1 MTEQQIE
8 QELIKKLGELK
19 PVYRAGF
26 ETLSDLKYTY
36 RPDIRDRAALEKNF
50 REKFEALNRVTLTDG
65 EFTRLLEQMVTRD
78 VFEASRNLREK
89 HSLTRDDGTPL
100 TFTLVN
106 IKDWCK
112 NTFEVVNQLRINTA
126 NSFHRYDVILLI
138 NGVPVVQIEL
148 KDLPISPRRAMQ
160 QIVDYKTDPGNG
172 YTNTLLCFMQLFIVS
187 NRSDTLYFAN
197 NNNKHFA
204 FNAEERFLPFYRF
217 ADENNK
223 KITLLDDFAEKF
235 LAKCVLGEMISRYM
249 VLIETERKLLMMRP
263 YQIYAVKA
271 IVDCI
276 HDNSGNGYIWH
287 TTGSGKTL
295 TSFKAATLL
304 KDNPDIEKVLFVVDR
319 KDLDRQTREEFNKFQ
334 AGCVEQNTNTAALVK
349 RLLSDDYADKVIVTT
364 IQKLGIALEDRNNKN
379 VIASGAKQSPSDEDT
394 STALSARIA
403 SPQRARARLAMT
415 GYKEQLAPL
424 SEKRVVFIF
433 DECHRSQFGD
443 NHKAIK
449 EFFPKAQLFG
459 FTGTPIFKENAAYTQ
474 VEGTQASYKT
484 TADLF
489 QTQLHAYT
497 ITNAIED
504 DTVLRFHVDYFKP
517 EGGQIPKAGEALTK
531 QAVIEA
537 ILDKHNAASNGRK
550 FNALLA
556 TASIN
561 DAIEYY
567 KLFKQVQEK
576 KQSEDE
582 TFQPLN
588 IACVFSP
595 PADGDQDVRQLQ
607 EDLPQEKADNA
618 VDPEGKKAALKSILA
633 DYNARY
639 GTNHSLAF
647 FDLYYQDV
655 QKRIKDQEFQLP
667 HAERVDLVIVVDMLL
682 TGFDSKY
689 LNTLYVDKNLKQ
701 HGLIQAFSRTNRILN
716 DTKPAGNI
724 LDFRQQ
730 AGAVDEAIQLFS
742 GETVE
747 RSKEIWLVDS
757 APVVIGKLKEA
768 IRKLDLFM
776 QSNGLACV
784 PQDVPNLKGDHAR
797 GGFIERFKE
806 VQKYKTQ
813 LEQYTDLTAE
823 HNAEVEQALPPEQLQ
838 AFRAAYLETAAR
850 LKERQ
855 DKEKQN
861 PQLQQ
866 LDFEFV
872 LFASVTIDYDYIMKL
887 IADLTGSGNLSGL
900 KQKMTREQLIGLIA
914 SDAKFLDER
923 EDMTEYINTLE
934 VGKTKTSEAAIRA
947 GYAAF
952 KAQKNARQLAE
963 IAAKFG
969 LEHNALSAFVDEII
983 ERLVFDSEALT
994 DLLAPLDLNWR
1005 ERAPKEGE
1013 LMTDLIP
1020 LLKKL
1025 AGGREISGLS
1035 AYEQ

>member
-8 QELIKKLGELK
+8 LDLIKKLG
-19 PVYRAGF
+19 
-26 ETLSDLKYTY
+26 DLKYTY
-36 RPDIRDRAALEKNF
+36 RPDIHDRAALEKNF

-65 EFTRLLEQMVTRD
+65 EFARLLDGIVTRD

-89 HSLTRDDGTPL
+89 HTFTRDDGTPL

-126 NSFHRYDVILLI
+126 YSHHRYDVILLI
-138 NGVPVVQIEL
+138 NGAPVVQIEL
-148 KDLPISPRRAMQ
+148 KDYKISPRTAMA
-160 QIVDYKTDPGNG
+160 QIVEYKTDPGNG

-197 NNNKHFA
+197 NNNKHFV
-204 FNAEERFLPFYRF
+204 FNAEERFLPYYRF
-217 ADENNK
+217 ADERNK

-235 LAKCVLGEMISRYM
+235 LAKCVLAEMISRYM
-249 VLIETERKLLMMRP
+249 VLVETEQKLLMMRP

-276 HDNSGNGYIWH
+276 HQNSGNGYIWH

-295 TSFKAATLL
+295 TSFKASTLL
-304 KDNPDIEKVLFVVDR
+304 KDNPDVEKVLFVVDR
-319 KDLDRQTREEFNKFQ
+319 KDLDKQTRDEFNKFQ
-334 AGCVEQNTNTAALVK
+334 DKCVEENTNTATLVK

-364 IQKLGIALEDRNNKN
+364 IQKLGMALDDGNKN
-379 VIASGAKQSPSDEDT
+379 VIAKQSPNHQE
-394 STALSARIA
+394 IA

-415 GYKEQLAPL
+415 GYREQLSPL
-424 SEKRVVFIF
+424 SGKRVVFIF
-433 DECHRSQFGD
+433 DECHRSQFGE

-459 FTGTPIFKENAAYTQ
+459 FTGTPIFKENASYTQ
-474 VEGTQASYKT
+474 IEGTQASYKT

-497 ITNAIED
+497 ITHAIED

-517 EGGQIPKAGEALTK
+517 EGEQLPKAGEALTK

-537 ILDKHNAASNGRK
+537 ILSKHDAATAGRK

-567 KLFKQVQEK
+567 NLFKQAQAK
-576 KQSEDE
+576 KQAEDE
-582 TFQPLN
+582 SFQPLN

-595 PADGDQDVRQLQ
+595 PADGDMDVRQLQ

-618 VDPEGKKAALKSILA
+618 VDPEGKKAALASIIA
-633 DYNARY
+633 DYNERY
-639 GTNHSLAF
+639 GTNHSVGF

-655 QKRIKDQEFQLP
+655 QKRIKDQQFGLP
-667 HAERVDLVIVVDMLL
+667 HPQRVDLVIVVDMLL

-689 LNTLYVDKNLKQ
+689 LNTLYVDKKLKQ
-701 HGLIQAFSRTNRILN
+701 HGLIQAFSRTNRVLN
-716 DTKPAGNI
+716 DSKSAGNI
-724 LDFRQQ
+724 LDFRGQ
-730 AGAVDEAIQLFS
+730 AEEVDEAIQLFS

-747 RSKEIWLVDS
+747 RPKEIWLVES

-768 IRKLDLFM
+768 VKKLDLFM
-776 QSNGLACV
+776 QSQGLEFAAHE
-784 PQDVPNLKGDHAR
+784 VPNLKGDAAR
-797 GGFIERFKE
+797 SIFIERFKE
-806 VQKYKTQ
+806 VQRLRTQ

-823 HNAEVEQALPPEQLQ
+823 HTAEVEQTLPPEPWQ

-855 DKEKQN
+855 TKEKDN
-861 PQLQQ
+861 PQIQQ

-872 LFASVTIDYDYIMKL
+872 LFASVMIDYDYIMSLLAK
-887 IADLTGSGNLSGL
+887 ADAVKPEKESLT
-900 KQKMTREQLIGLIA
+900 KEQLIGQIA
-914 SDAKFLDER
+914 SDAKFMGELADI
-923 EDMTEYINTLE
+923 TEYINSLQLGRGRSVE
-934 VGKTKTSEAAIRA
+934 EIKA
-947 GYAAF
+947 GFGTF
-952 KAQKNARQLAE
+952 KAQKSARQVAE
-963 IAAKFG
+963 IAARFG
-969 LEHNALSAFVDEII
+969 IEPADLKAFVDEILD
-983 ERLVFDSEALT
+983 RLVFDSEALT
-994 DLLAPLDLNWR
+994 DLLAPLGLGWR
-1005 ERAPKEGE
+1005 ERAPKEAE
-1013 LMTDLIP
+1013 LMAELIP

-1025 AGGREISGLS
+1025 AGGHEISGLN
-1035 AYEQ
+1035 AYE

>member
-8 QELIKKLGELK
+8 QDLIKKLGEPK
-19 PVYRAGF
+19 PVYRAGV

-65 EFTRLLEQMVTRD
+65 EFTRLLDQIVTRD

-89 HSLTRDDGTPL
+89 HSFTRDDGTPL

-126 NSFHRYDVILLI
+126 YSYHRYDVILLI

-187 NRSDTLYFAN
+187 NRSDTLYFVN
-197 NNNKHFA
+197 NNNKHFV

-223 KITLLDDFAEKF
+223 KITLLDEFAEKF

-276 HDNSGNGYIWH
+276 HDNCGNGYIWH

-295 TSFKAATLL
+295 TSFKASTLL

-319 KDLDRQTREEFNKFQ
+319 KDLDKQTRDEFNKFQ

-364 IQKLGIALEDRNNKN
+364 IQKLGLALDESNKR
-379 VIASGAKQSPSDEDT
+379 S
-394 STALSARIA
+394 
-403 SPQRARARLAMT
+403 
-415 GYKEQLAPL
+415 YKEQLKPL

-459 FTGTPIFKENAAYTQ
+459 FTGTPIFKENATYTQ

-504 DTVLRFHVDYFKP
+504 ETVLRFHVDYFKP
-517 EGGQIPKAGEALTK
+517 EGEQIPKAGEALTK

-537 ILDKHNAASNGRK
+537 ILSKHNAASNGRK

-567 KLFKQVQEK
+567 KLFKQIQEK

-595 PADGDQDVRQLQ
+595 PADGDQDVRQIQ

-618 VDPEGKKAALKSILA
+618 VDPEGKKAALKSIMA
-633 DYNARY
+633 DYNERY

-716 DTKPAGNI
+716 DSKPAGNI

-730 AGAVDEAIQLFS
+730 AEAVDEAIQLFS

-823 HNAEVEQALPPEQLQ
+823 HNAEVEQVLPPEQLQ

-952 KAQKNARQLAE
+952 KAQKNARQLGE

-994 DLLAPLDLNWR
+994 DLLAPLELNWR

-1025 AGGREISGLS
+1025 AGGREISGLN